1 MTECERRKLCG
12 EKNIRF
18 NLEQCFLDLEYK
30 TGNDFCVDPET
41 NERMPVPDRDR
52 WCFYVAR
59 DSFTLTK
66 IGSEMYNCVGSY
78 KKAVCNRSST
88 IVYAMF
94 KGVCRICI
102 ELKADFSV
110 RQAFG
115 PPNTKLDAHELQA
128 YNEWCAK
135 KNIPRVAA
143 AAS

>member
-1 MTECERRKLCG
+1 M
-12 EKNIRF
+12 N
-18 NLEQCFLDLEYK
+18 
-30 TGNDFCVDPET
+30 PET

-52 WCFYVAR
+52 WCFYVER

-66 IGSEMYNCVGSY
+66 IGSEMRNCVGSY
-78 KKAVCNRSST
+78 KKAVYNRTST

-102 ELKADFSV
+102 ELKPDFSV

-115 PPNTKLDAHELQA
+115 PLNTKLDAHELRA
-128 YNEWCAK
+128 YNEWCTK